1 MDVPLAGG
9 APRVR
14 ARRVFVRAALAPSG
28 RLAVN
33 RLTAGLHVQSLE
45 VSDPRRVLERSST
58 NVNPLLSPVAWLPGE
73 RELLVEN
80 SVRLSKDGSDVEVID
95 VETRRRR
102 ILARRVDAVHGV
114 SRDGKHVLVSR
125 RRGGPRLLS
134 IPIASGGRARVLAR
148 NAENPSWSR

>member
-1 MDVPLAGG
+1 M
-9 APRVR
+9 
-14 ARRVFVRAALAPSG
+14 
-28 RLAVN
+28 
-33 RLTAGLHVQSLE
+33 
-45 VSDPRRVLERSST
+45 
-58 NVNPLLSPVAWLPGE
+58 NPLLSPVAWLPGE